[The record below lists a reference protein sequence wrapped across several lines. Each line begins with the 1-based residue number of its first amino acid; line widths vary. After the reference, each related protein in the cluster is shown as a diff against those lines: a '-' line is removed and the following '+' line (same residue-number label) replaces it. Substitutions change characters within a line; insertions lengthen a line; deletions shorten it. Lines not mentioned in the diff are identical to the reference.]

1 MDLMY
6 MHDDSENTE
15 DSFIIQVSDG
25 RHQLQRQ
32 VTVKVLPVNDE
43 KPQVIR
49 NNGLQVDLGEARLIS
64 SIALFAQDGDTP
76 SAELM
81 YTFSSVPTQGLL
93 QLKVGAVIHTRYC
106 DIIGPVSSTV

>member
-1 MDLMY
+1 MY

-49 NNGLQVDLGEARLIS
+49 
-64 SIALFAQDGDTP
+64 
-76 SAELM
+76 
-81 YTFSSVPTQGLL
+81 
-93 QLKVGAVIHTRYC
+93 
-106 DIIGPVSSTV
+106 